1 MSYTPISSDNTNP
14 FAQTIN
20 TSTSNLS
27 FSSGRFNSVS
37 ETWLQNNY
45 GNNGHSFT
53 GKGFIFGT
61 LHPATNSA
69 AAFSICNNTD
79 RYTCGEYLYYPNSSR
94 AVSDDEAISYGSNT
108 ERFKFSGWQANACG
122 INSRINVIRME

>member
-1 MSYTPISSDNTNP
+1 MSYTPIKSDGTNP

-20 TSTSNLS
+20 TSGNLS
-27 FSSGRFNSVS
+27 FTTGRFNYVS

-53 GKGFIFGT
+53 GNGFIFGSFLPT
-61 LHPATNSA
+61 GYSLG
-69 AAFSICNNTD
+69 AFNICNNTD
-79 RYTCGEYLYYPNSSR
+79 RYTCGEYCYYPNSSR
-94 AVSDDEAISYGSNT
+94 SVSDDEAVAYGNNT
-108 ERFKFSGWQANACG
+108 ERFVFTSWQISNIG